1 MSASFEI
8 TARSGE
14 GAARRGELLFAGS
27 RLRTPAFMP
36 CASRAVVRACSPDDL
51 QAVGVE
57 IAVANTWHLHL
68 RPGEEVIASAG
79 GLHAFMA
86 WEGLLATD
94 SGGFQVFSLA
104 GPNDITED
112 GVHLI
117 SPLNGGR
124 EFLTPESCVAIQE
137 KLGADI
143 AVALDICSPYP
154 VSYDEAR
161 LAVERTLRWGQRCL
175 QAHRR
180 EGQWLW
186 GVVQGSV
193 YTDLR
198 TRSAKETAAL
208 GFTGFGIGGLSVG
221 ESRAEM
227 LEALEASIQAL
238 PAEAPKWV
246 MGVGTP
252 RDIVEAVLL
261 GADLFDCVLPTRL
274 ARHGSVLTAEGPLKL
289 GNAAFRTDRRPIEEN
304 CDCPACRRY
313 SRAYL
318 HHLFRL
324 EEAAAWRLL
333 SLHNLRWYVQLM
345 ERVREAIG
353 AGTLRALRSSLPAW
367 TQRDA
372 QADA

>member
-1 MSASFEI
+1 
-8 TARSGE
+8 
-14 GAARRGELLFAGS
+14 
-27 RLRTPAFMP
+27 MP

-51 QAVGVE
+51 QGVGVE
-57 IAVANTWHLHL
+57 IAVANAWHLHL
-68 RPGEEVIASAG
+68 RPGEEVIATAG
-79 GLHAFMA
+79 GLHAFMS
-86 WEGLLATD
+86 WRGLLATD

-104 GPNDITED
+104 GRGDISED

-117 SPLNGGR
+117 SPIDGSR

-137 KLGADI
+137 QLGADI
-143 AVALDICSPYP
+143 AVALDICTPYP
-154 VSYDEAR
+154 VSHDEAR
-161 LAVERTLRWGQRCL
+161 LAVERTWRWGQRCL
-175 QAHRR
+175 RAHRR
-180 EGQWLW
+180 DDQWLW
-186 GVVQGSV
+186 GVVQGSI

-198 TRSAKETAAL
+198 TRSAEETAAL

-221 ESRAEM
+221 ETRREM
-227 LEALEASIQAL
+227 LEALAATIRAL

-274 ARHGSVLTAEGPLKL
+274 ARHGSVLTSEGPLKI
-289 GNAAFRTDRRPIEEN
+289 GNTAFRTDQRPIEEN

-333 SLHNLRWYVQLM
+333 SLHNLRWYVRLM
-345 ERVREAIG
+345 ERVREAI
-353 AGTLRALRSSLPAW
+353 ATGTLRALLSSLPAW
-367 TQRDA
+367 TQRDT
-372 QADA
+372 QGCS